1 MTKFWILSAEI
12 CLKSLVYLLEGRER
26 EAHCTGVEHHEMCFK
41 IAASVSILGT
51 AHTRFAAKMLDEVLI
66 DSMEFEFRPA

>member
-1 MTKFWILSAEI
+1 MTKFWIVSVEI

-26 EAHCTGVEHHEMCFK
+26 ETHCTGVEHHERFFK
-41 IAASVSILGT
+41 SAASVAILGT
-51 AHTRFAAKMLDEVLI
+51 AHTRFAVKMLDEVLI